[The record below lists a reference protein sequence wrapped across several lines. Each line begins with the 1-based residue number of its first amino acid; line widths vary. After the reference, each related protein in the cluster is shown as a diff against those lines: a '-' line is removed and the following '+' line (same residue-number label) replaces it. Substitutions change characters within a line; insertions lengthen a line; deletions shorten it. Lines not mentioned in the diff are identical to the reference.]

1 MDKDLIA
8 LFKVLKEEGIFK
20 SEDQMMEVIERE
32 GIEVLYPAMPKG
44 MFESVESFVEA
55 FPGAQKK
62 KDESMVI
69 GGEEDMDSITP
80 VEEEEVISS
89 ESSGGGEREEGA
101 VVGYEAGRRYRGQTA
116 DRERIAREDEEYVR
130 EALYR
135 GDESII
141 KIPTKEKDTL
151 LERTLG
157 KNEVTDFFGDIWR
170 AGAKGFETG
179 NTVDE
184 ALELS
189 LKGSS
194 ASAQDVADFV
204 RVNKKLQE
212 TGPSDEMTAFNNAYE
227 KAGGGAWGFISGLI
241 AAPTSVV
248 EIAVTSVAQM
258 VNPATLA
265 GAGVGAASGAAVGST
280 GFSAGPLGVFTTAGG
295 AIAGALGGA
304 GATLEAGLSFAEFLQ
319 EELSAK
325 GLAFNE
331 KNVAQILNDED
342 ALFRIRSKSAGRGA
356 VIGIV
361 DGLTAGIAGKVA
373 GGVGKTA
380 IAAGKTAKRA
390 NLASKG
396 AATLIEGVGGGIG
409 EAGARLA
416 VGQDLDAAEIGFEAV
431 GGAPGSVISAM
442 RTAAGK
448 GTYTMGPDD
457 APVTF
462 DQMVKI
468 IQESDDATFAG
479 MKIRI
484 KGDEVLKG
492 MAEDR
497 KNLLKAK
504 KAKAEAISENLEGLS
519 LEDKKAAVDL
529 EVELD
534 KNTGGLSRAKR
545 NRKKEIEAQLD
556 EIYSR
561 KGEVVDVGVEIAS
574 IDTRLNEINNQETFT
589 EADIAEKNA
598 LEARKADLQNQ
609 QTDAIQES
617 STTEVDVQE
626 QAADGGE
633 VGARDAARGVTV
645 ESESETTTTDQ
656 TTQEEV
662 EPATQQEIEQGANDL
677 DALLGGLNQTVE
689 DNPVN
694 LGDGASGRNRAQDQ
708 DQTDRADV
716 VTTEEIDQT
725 TVEIDPNIQPDNNN
739 IVVENTDNQ
748 TVEIV
753 QSVDKEGNRVTAPP
767 RKGKR
772 IKQGLTVVD
781 NVDGEVDSYY
791 ESNNYKTENPD
802 QTPAAHEQ
810 RITRIAD
817 KALKA
822 IQKVFPDVNIVLHRS
837 DQSYKDHIS
846 QESRGAYKA
855 STNTIH
861 INMPKADALTIAHEV
876 FHAVLKNKLGEEGKI
891 QDVSKRMLKRLKKVI
906 KKSKNLT
913 KEEVL
918 ALEDYAS
925 NFEGNIQNEEFLAE
939 FVGFLSSTYK
949 KLDTPAKSTVKE
961 WIQSILDFIGLD
973 INIGDINRDDR
984 AVVDLLNVISEKVA
998 TGEEITA
1005 QDLQALDE
1013 GGSINVGEPGPIQK
1027 AEQQAKRDA
1036 EFTEEQII
1044 EPAPTDERP
1053 AYTRGDEVEID
1064 PNAEY
1069 RRGQKR
1075 IVTVE
1080 GETGA
1085 METYEV
1091 EYEGG
1096 VFENKSEKG
1105 GNDASRGKKDGFLLR
1120 RIDGND
1126 TYPVSAFALPE
1137 TFKRA
1142 TDAFK
1147 RSDMVTVEQ
1156 YENSKRGKPEAK
1168 VEAEV
1173 QEQTIEE
1180 AAPQAPAE
1188 TTQAE
1193 RDAEFTQEQVIEEAP
1208 AVKDEATAILD
1219 DIETTVASNF
1229 GAGYDYANRDPK
1241 GRDTYSMRFSQQH
1254 DDLYYAQRGEK
1265 KPTTVRVT
1273 FEPKQE
1279 QAEKTGFLGLGK
1291 KKVLAAAQEGGVTIQ
1306 SQSREDING
1315 NSLPAARG
1323 AQEITTAIFI
1333 PDSKV
1338 EGLTAE
1344 QKENVYKAAEQ
1355 KSLKELNSV
1364 LTQLG
1369 DTRGLGSFDIQA
1381 KLKENVQQ
1389 GKQTDVKTRKVTFP
1403 SEPGPLSLVTEQDKI
1418 DINALID
1425 TIVENDEKVWFWTA
1439 DQLGRGEY
1447 GDVVV
1452 DKQHYLDA
1460 GPSYALDPENRKKGI
1475 IWASG
1480 LSKNRLQ
1487 KGVDNSDYIFIMS
1500 GAPQASQMFNKQVF
1514 GVLEERVNQAGGF
1527 SAFKKAVMRAKPVKA
1542 VREIMAKHDS
1552 FDSLKNSTDRKKLL
1566 QAFASVEKK
1575 KDTPLKRTLEKFNAF
1590 LDMDSMRDSFYR
1602 DNDFKQNDVMLV
1614 LKPTGVGE
1622 KSAHSTYTTD
1632 ILGEV
1637 VGVPDVVV
1645 DAADIATGDARAKID
1660 AIVEQTGK
1668 KRSIE
1673 AQVVAPYGS
1682 GPGKKVRKAP
1692 KKSDVKTR
1700 AIVKNTRADVKRLK
1714 DLNVKSEDGA
1724 TLNIDGTKYTGGGL
1738 VVPVASI
1745 NTTQSE
1751 VTSEMIEKFVADNK
1765 GKIGSEGNVKVGL
1778 YKFPGSDQV
1787 SIDLNIVVPG
1797 KNREAALEFG
1807 RLAGQESLFD
1817 LDTLENVKTGGTG
1830 ANPMS
1835 FTDAQFLQIG
1845 KALKANK
1852 VPKVFDGDVK
1862 TQKIMSTND
1871 RLRTLG
1877 RQYNMNPQGFTP
1889 SYINLAALQNAAR
1902 KLGFGVKKARGPRGG
1917 YYFTRNGRF
1926 VNVMSNMTKTQI
1938 FDKGMSVGDVIKFAR
1953 DNNFTDAMIKD
1964 YLVRIKKMK
1973 VKEVNELLSMNADM
1987 FRRMPAVFGDI
1998 KGGAKAGM
2006 KLFQKIL
2013 KFNESLKKKNAK
2025 RKVKLTEAEMMDA
2038 TIEFMEKQPE
2048 FQAEGDK
2055 TKAESNKQ
2063 MQMIVG
2069 LQKAMQV
2076 NPTKNM
2082 NTRIRELR
2090 KSIRDRKR
2098 GAKDLQKVK
2107 AQLRN
2112 FIRQTL
2118 PSVKGSTY
2126 TRSEL
2131 MSFIRKITQAN
2142 ESNIDNIMD
2151 EVFDFVT
2158 KRQVKTLDAKIE
2170 SILNGKYEVVQS
2182 GRKKGVK
2189 IDNET
2194 RKRLAA
2200 IKEAVTDDAATADDI
2215 VKSNESLNERF
2226 RALAEKVDQT
2236 EQDRND
2242 MIDLLVVM
2250 SINNSKL
2257 MDDTNVNKV
2266 ESLSRAEEMLSGIIG
2281 EGRQNFKEELKASHR
2296 KYTEQ
2301 FRKVFKDV
2309 TGRDVDVNDPDV
2321 VTEIDSATADLKRSA
2336 EAKKANDNR
2345 VVRFIK
2351 GLMPKNLLV
2360 K

>member
-8 LFKVLKEEGIFK
+8 LFKVLKDQGIFK
-20 SEDQMMEVIERE
+20 SEDQMMQVIETE

-44 MFESVESFVEA
+44 MFESVESFVAA

-69 GGEEDMDSITP
+69 GEEEDMDSITP

-89 ESSGGGEREEGA
+89 ESSGDGEREEGA

-116 DRERIAREDEEYVR
+116 DRERIAREDEEYLR

-141 KIPTKEKDTL
+141 EIPTKEKDTL
-151 LERTLG
+151 LERALG

-204 RVNKKLQE
+204 RVNKRLQE
-212 TGPSDEMTAFNNAYE
+212 TGPSDEMTAFNDAYE

-265 GAGVGAASGAAVGST
+265 GAGVGAATGAAVGST

-319 EELSAK
+319 EELSEK

-331 KNVAQILNDED
+331 RNVAQILNDDD

-361 DGLTAGIAGKVA
+361 DGLTAGVAGKVA

-380 IAAGKTAKRA
+380 VAAGKAAKRA

-504 KAKAEAISENLEGLS
+504 KSKAEAISENLEGLS

-598 LEARKADLQNQ
+598 LEARKVDLQNQ

-617 STTEVDVQE
+617 STTAVDVQE

-633 VGARDAARGVTV
+633 VGAGDTARGVTV

-656 TTQEEV
+656 TTQEEI
-662 EPATQQEIEQGANDL
+662 EPATEQEIEQGANDL
-677 DALLGGLNQTVE
+677 DALLGGLNQAVE

-708 DQTDRADV
+708 DQDQTDGADV

-802 QTPAAHEQ
+802 QTPPAHEQ

-837 DQSYKDHIS
+837 DQSYKDHVS

-876 FHAVLKNKLGEEGKI
+876 FHAVLKNKLGFEGKI

-973 INIGDINRDDR
+973 INIGDINNDDR
-984 AVVDLLNVISEKVA
+984 AVVDLLNVIAEKVA

-1036 EFTEEQII
+1036 QFTEEQVI
-1044 EPAPTDERP
+1044 EPAPEQRTETPQEEFDRKKAEQQAKDKAAAERRRKIAEDTRKEFSRKTPGVRFRGSYANFGETVDTLILNPGDNFTVEATVTSDSDVQKFGAKNQPREFNVSIGADGRFVLGRMDPNMDPRMAEEIKRFIDESNKEFRGKSDVSQIALLGLGRNLKNRYKP
-1053 AYTRGDEVEID
+1053 RGFAMDVTEVVGAGPTQETVTEDAKKPRRGEKQINRNFKALEEATTPEGKFDAIASILNSVFNKGELSAEQQNVLDKTVSELKDQGFELRFKPGDEIKPGDFVDIGDVIGVEKEGSKRVVTRIDKPSILKDGAAIQKGQVEI
-1064 PNAEY
+1064 
-1069 RRGQKR
+1069 R
-1075 IVTVE
+1075 V
-1080 GETGA
+1080 
-1085 METYEV
+1085 
-1091 EYEGG
+1091 
-1096 VFENKSEKG
+1096 
-1105 GNDASRGKKDGFLLR
+1105 
-1120 RIDGND
+1120 
-1126 TYPVSAFALPE
+1126 
-1137 TFKRA
+1137 
-1142 TDAFK
+1142 
-1147 RSDMVTVEQ
+1147 
-1156 YENSKRGKPEAK
+1156 
-1168 VEAEV
+1168 
-1173 QEQTIEE
+1173 EE
-1180 AAPQAPAE
+1180 AAAQAPAE

-1193 RDAEFTQEQVIEEAP
+1193 RDAE
-1208 AVKDEATAILD
+1208 
-1219 DIETTVASNF
+1219 
-1229 GAGYDYANRDPK
+1229 
-1241 GRDTYSMRFSQQH
+1241 
-1254 DDLYYAQRGEK
+1254 
-1265 KPTTVRVT
+1265 
-1273 FEPKQE
+1273 
-1279 QAEKTGFLGLGK
+1279 
-1291 KKVLAAAQEGGVTIQ
+1291 
-1306 SQSREDING
+1306 
-1315 NSLPAARG
+1315 
-1323 AQEITTAIFI
+1323 
-1333 PDSKV
+1333 
-1338 EGLTAE
+1338 
-1344 QKENVYKAAEQ
+1344 
-1355 KSLKELNSV
+1355 
-1364 LTQLG
+1364 
-1369 DTRGLGSFDIQA
+1369 
-1381 KLKENVQQ
+1381 
-1389 GKQTDVKTRKVTFP
+1389 
-1403 SEPGPLSLVTEQDKI
+1403 
-1418 DINALID
+1418 
-1425 TIVENDEKVWFWTA
+1425 
-1439 DQLGRGEY
+1439 
-1447 GDVVV
+1447 
-1452 DKQHYLDA
+1452 
-1460 GPSYALDPENRKKGI
+1460 
-1475 IWASG
+1475 
-1480 LSKNRLQ
+1480 
-1487 KGVDNSDYIFIMS
+1487 
-1500 GAPQASQMFNKQVF
+1500 
-1514 GVLEERVNQAGGF
+1514 
-1527 SAFKKAVMRAKPVKA
+1527 
-1542 VREIMAKHDS
+1542 
-1552 FDSLKNSTDRKKLL
+1552 LL
-1566 QAFASVEKK
+1566 
-1575 KDTPLKRTLEKFNAF
+1575 
-1590 LDMDSMRDSFYR
+1590 
-1602 DNDFKQNDVMLV
+1602 
-1614 LKPTGVGE
+1614 
-1622 KSAHSTYTTD
+1622 
-1632 ILGEV
+1632 
-1637 VGVPDVVV
+1637 
-1645 DAADIATGDARAKID
+1645 
-1660 AIVEQTGK
+1660 
-1668 KRSIE
+1668 
-1673 AQVVAPYGS
+1673 
-1682 GPGKKVRKAP
+1682 
-1692 KKSDVKTR
+1692 
-1700 AIVKNTRADVKRLK
+1700 
-1714 DLNVKSEDGA
+1714 
-1724 TLNIDGTKYTGGGL
+1724 
-1738 VVPVASI
+1738 
-1745 NTTQSE
+1745 
-1751 VTSEMIEKFVADNK
+1751 
-1765 GKIGSEGNVKVGL
+1765 
-1778 YKFPGSDQV
+1778 
-1787 SIDLNIVVPG
+1787 
-1797 KNREAALEFG
+1797 
-1807 RLAGQESLFD
+1807 
-1817 LDTLENVKTGGTG
+1817 
-1830 ANPMS
+1830 
-1835 FTDAQFLQIG
+1835 
-1845 KALKANK
+1845 
-1852 VPKVFDGDVK
+1852 
-1862 TQKIMSTND
+1862 
-1871 RLRTLG
+1871 
-1877 RQYNMNPQGFTP
+1877 
-1889 SYINLAALQNAAR
+1889 
-1902 KLGFGVKKARGPRGG
+1902 
-1917 YYFTRNGRF
+1917 
-1926 VNVMSNMTKTQI
+1926 
-1938 FDKGMSVGDVIKFAR
+1938 
-1953 DNNFTDAMIKD
+1953 
-1964 YLVRIKKMK
+1964 
-1973 VKEVNELLSMNADM
+1973 LLS
-1987 FRRMPAVFGDI
+1987 
-1998 KGGAKAGM
+1998 
-2006 KLFQKIL
+2006 
-2013 KFNESLKKKNAK
+2013 
-2025 RKVKLTEAEMMDA
+2025 
-2038 TIEFMEKQPE
+2038 
-2048 FQAEGDK
+2048 
-2055 TKAESNKQ
+2055 
-2063 MQMIVG
+2063 
-2069 LQKAMQV
+2069 
-2076 NPTKNM
+2076 
-2082 NTRIRELR
+2082 
-2090 KSIRDRKR
+2090 
-2098 GAKDLQKVK
+2098 
-2107 AQLRN
+2107 
-2112 FIRQTL
+2112 
-2118 PSVKGSTY
+2118 
-2126 TRSEL
+2126 
-2131 MSFIRKITQAN
+2131 
-2142 ESNIDNIMD
+2142 
-2151 EVFDFVT
+2151 
-2158 KRQVKTLDAKIE
+2158 
-2170 SILNGKYEVVQS
+2170 
-2182 GRKKGVK
+2182 
-2189 IDNET
+2189 
-2194 RKRLAA
+2194 
-2200 IKEAVTDDAATADDI
+2200 
-2215 VKSNESLNERF
+2215 
-2226 RALAEKVDQT
+2226 
-2236 EQDRND
+2236 
-2242 MIDLLVVM
+2242 
-2250 SINNSKL
+2250 
-2257 MDDTNVNKV
+2257 
-2266 ESLSRAEEMLSGIIG
+2266 
-2281 EGRQNFKEELKASHR
+2281 
-2296 KYTEQ
+2296 
-2301 FRKVFKDV
+2301 
-2309 TGRDVDVNDPDV
+2309 
-2321 VTEIDSATADLKRSA
+2321 
-2336 EAKKANDNR
+2336 
-2345 VVRFIK
+2345 
-2351 GLMPKNLLV
+2351 
-2360 K
+2360 